1 MVSIVFTCFADSK
14 TDLDQVVSNLKNE
27 MIRNRFTIN
36 DLTFRQF
43 ATYKCLLFKNN
54 DKLKTLSKKWRP
66 LLLRVLG
73 RFQVNR

>member
-14 TDLDQVVSNLKNE
+14 NGLDQVVSNLKNE

-43 ATYKCLLFKNN
+43 ETYKCLLFNNN
-54 DKLKTLSKKWRP
+54 DKLKNIEQEMATITLASA
-66 LLLRVLG
+66 
-73 RFQVNR
+73 